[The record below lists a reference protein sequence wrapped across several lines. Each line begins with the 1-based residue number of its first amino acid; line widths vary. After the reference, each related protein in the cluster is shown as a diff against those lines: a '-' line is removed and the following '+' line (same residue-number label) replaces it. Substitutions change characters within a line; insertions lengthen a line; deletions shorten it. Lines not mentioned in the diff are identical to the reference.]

1 MPELSISTKNCTVEQ
16 EGKVLIVT
24 LNRPEAKNAFNPEML
39 LGMYR
44 AWRLLEEDD
53 NLYCAILTANGNT
66 FCAGMDLKAG
76 ADGDQKVTDEFM
88 EVMSEVPNVH
98 WQALLRDNRPN
109 KPVILAVEGYA
120 LAGGTEILQGTDIRV
135 GAENAIFGVT
145 EVARGLYPM
154 SGSSIRLRRQIPYCL
169 AAEMLLCGDHITAQ
183 QALDFGLINRV
194 VAAGKTLEVAKEF
207 AAKICA
213 NGPLAVKAVTRSL
226 REHQECMSEEEAMA
240 ASDQLAIPVFASAD
254 AKEGA
259 KALRSLSKAEA
270 ELVAGKVGKGLKSL
284 AKALKHLEKAVKEGG
299 DSLLA
304 L

>member
-1 MPELSISTKNCTVEQ
+1 MPALSISTKNCTVEQ
-16 EGKVLIVT
+16 EGNVLIVT

-53 NLYCAILTANGNT
+53 ELYCAILTANGTT

-76 ADGDQKVTDEFM
+76 ADGDQKATDEFM
-88 EVMSEVPNVH
+88 EVMGRVPNVH

-109 KPVILAVEGYA
+109 KPLILAVEGYA
-120 LAGGTEILQGTDIRV
+120 LAGGTEILQGTDIRI

-194 VAAGKTLEVAKEF
+194 VAAGKTLEVAKDY

-226 REHQECMSEEEAMA
+226 REHQECMSEDEAMA
-240 ASDQLAIPVFASAD
+240 ASDELAIPVFASAD
-254 AKEGA
+254 AKEGMRA
-259 KALRSLSKAEA
+259 FK
-270 ELVAGKVGKGLKSL
+270 
-284 AKALKHLEKAVKEGG
+284 EKRPAQFIG
-299 DSLLA
+299 A
-304 L
+304 